1 MTTFILMDEP
11 LFSDPSIT
19 TTETGLHHAKANCLK
34 KNMYLFKGG
43 EYLCIYFF
51 LCIYLFINPV
61 ITMVTAK
68 ANFVVARQTKSK
80 EVDEQTASQHERTPA
95 ADDSGDFWQRRNLKL
110 KLHSGK
116 CLYLFSMNF
125 CSITN

>member
-1 MTTFILMDEP
+1 MKTFILMDEP
-11 LFSDPSIT
+11 LFSDHSIM

-68 ANFVVARQTKSK
+68 ANSVVARHTKSK
-80 EVDEQTASQHERTPA
+80 DEQTASRRERTPA
-95 ADDSGDFWQRRNLKL
+95 ADDSSDFLAETKKIRVD
-110 KLHSGK
+110 
-116 CLYLFSMNF
+116 
-125 CSITN
+125 